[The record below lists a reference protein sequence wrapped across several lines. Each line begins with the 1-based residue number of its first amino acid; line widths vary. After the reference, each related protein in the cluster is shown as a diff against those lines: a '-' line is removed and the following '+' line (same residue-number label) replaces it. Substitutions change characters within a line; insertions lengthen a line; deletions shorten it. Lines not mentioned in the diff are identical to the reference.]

1 MQIPSRKKCYQL
13 IYEMRMLDHIV
24 AHSLQVCQVAMFLAH
39 QFEIQGIQL
48 NHDLVQAS
56 ALLHDITKTRSFKTK
71 ENHALTG
78 EDLLSHWGYLE
89 VGKIVG
95 QHVQLNA
102 YFNSN
107 LPVEV
112 EIVNYADKRV
122 LHNKVVLLQ
131 DRMNYILQR
140 YGKKPEYRQRI
151 HWLWKKTEEL
161 EERLFSCLPFSP
173 NELDQLLEPEE
184 CGSELL
190 VYREVC
196 AQCASAGNVDL
207 PQYI

>member
-13 IYEMRMLDHIV
+13 IHEMKMLDHIV
-24 AHSLQVCQVAMFLAH
+24 AHSLQVCQVAIFLTH
-39 QFEIQGIQL
+39 QFKIQGIQL

-78 EDLLSHWGYLE
+78 EELLSHLGYLE

-102 YFNSN
+102 YFNSEI
-107 LPVEV
+107 PAEA

-122 LHNKVVLLQ
+122 LHNEVVLLY

-140 YGKKPEYRQRI
+140 YGTKPEYRQRI
-151 HWLWKKTEEL
+151 HWLWKKTEQL
-161 EERLFSCLPFSP
+161 EERLFNCLPFSP

-184 CGSELL
+184 CVSELC
-190 VYREVC
+190 VYHRLCEEYAPVEEI
-196 AQCASAGNVDL
+196 D
-207 PQYI
+207 